1 MSQRAVLFDF
11 GGVLIQM
18 DWDSYDALAQR
29 WNLPAGV
36 LADAFYRTPEWHA
49 IETGEGNWDTWQRGV
64 ERKLAPWL
72 ADPTADVRAILDA
85 WYAQPWQYHLPNFQL
100 AHDLQAA
107 GHKIGLLSNAPDDLR
122 ARFLDNLPI
131 EVHWDAIVV
140 SGEIGLRKPDPTH
153 LPPRRRA
160 DRDAAR
166 RLLLHRRPARER
178 GRRAGDRDERIPLH
192 PQQLR
197 CTTHRAADRRNRPTA
212 LSLAGAPNPRTPSAA
227 DESASPAPPAA
238 PNRPR
243 TRSAS
248 DPPGRS
254 TRRGVPPALSH
265 HPSSGP
271 LPGHASHP

>member
-72 ADPTADVRAILDA
+72 ADPATDVRAILDA
-85 WYAQPWQYHLPNFQL
+85 WYAQPWQYHLPNFEL

-140 SGEIGLRKPDPTH
+140 SGEIGLRKPDPRIFQYAAEQIGT
-153 LPPRRRA
+153 PPE
-160 DRDAAR
+160 DCFFIDD
-166 RLLLHRRPARER
+166 LHENA
-178 GRRAGDRDERIPLH
+178 
-192 PQQLR
+192 
-197 CTTHRAADRRNRPTA
+197 
-212 LSLAGAPNPRTPSAA
+212 AGARAIGMSAFHFTRNNYGALRIALRIAGIDLPR
-227 DESASPAPPAA
+227 
-238 PNRPR
+238 
-243 TRSAS
+243 
-248 DPPGRS
+248 
-254 TRRGVPPALSH
+254 
-265 HPSSGP
+265 
-271 LPGHASHP
+271 